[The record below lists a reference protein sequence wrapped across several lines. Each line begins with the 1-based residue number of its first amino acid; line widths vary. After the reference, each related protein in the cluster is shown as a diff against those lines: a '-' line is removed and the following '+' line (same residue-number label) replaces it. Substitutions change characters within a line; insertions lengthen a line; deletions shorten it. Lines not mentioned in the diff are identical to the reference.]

1 MKISPLRNKRDH
13 DGYSLIEV
21 LIVVSILAI
30 LAAISLPLLNWR
42 GQFALSNL
50 ENIRSYLEATRR
62 AALKGQ
68 ACRITISTSSLQD
81 GSTVLSASPIG
92 TSIESIPCGSPSDL
106 QLESPYSGQ
115 RYLLSVSSGSGA
127 VSAFT
132 FTPRG
137 TIFNSS
143 STPSFSGDIV
153 FNLRV
158 ADSSFNP
165 ISNSYCLRLSGVL
178 GSVQGIGTQSC

>member
-1 MKISPLRNKRDH
+1 MKDRVKHIEH
-13 DGYSLIEV
+13 GYSLTEV
-21 LIVVSILAI
+21 LVVVAILAI
-30 LAAISLPLLNWR
+30 LTALSIPLFNWR
-42 GQFALSNL
+42 GQVAASNL

-68 ACRITISTSSLQD
+68 ACRVSITTANLRD
-81 GSTVLSASPIG
+81 GVTVLSATPVGSA
-92 TSIESIPCGSPSDL
+92 IESVPCGSPTSL
-106 QLESPYSGQ
+106 QLESAYSNT
-115 RYLLSVSSGSGA
+115 RYLLTVNSDSGN

-143 STPSFSGDIV
+143 TTPSFSGDLV

-158 ADSSFNP
+158 ADSSLRP
-165 ISNSYCLRLSGVL
+165 ISSSYCLRLSGVL
-178 GSVQGIGTQSC
+178 GSVQGIGSQSC